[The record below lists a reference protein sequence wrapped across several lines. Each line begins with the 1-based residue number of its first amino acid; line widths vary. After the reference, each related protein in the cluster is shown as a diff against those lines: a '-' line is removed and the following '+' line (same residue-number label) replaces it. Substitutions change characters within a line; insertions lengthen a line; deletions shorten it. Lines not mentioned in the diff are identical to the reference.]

1 MVTIPLMVLAAG
13 ALLVGWL
20 NVPQIMGGHLS
31 FDHYLAPSVDPSW
44 SPEPAEPEP
53 EHSLA
58 VPLILTIISV
68 AVGLGGIWLG
78 WFIYIKK
85 KGRPAEE
92 YADKHRDLHQL
103 LMEKYLIDEGYE
115 KIIIRPLLY
124 INEKS
129 GQFDNEVVD
138 GIVNGTAKVTSGTA
152 HSVGYFD
159 NEVVDAAIN
168 ASAHVTQSAGQ
179 RVRRLQTGRIRD
191 YVAFAVVGGLVVI
204 GLFCLYGSDAL
215 TSFFGGQ

>member
-1 MVTIPLMVLAAG
+1 MVIPLVVLAAG
-13 ALLVGWL
+13 SCVVGFLAIPPALL
-20 NVPQIMGGHLS
+20 GHDT
-31 FDHYLAPSVDPSW
+31 FGTWLAPVVGAMDHEVHATEYILMVLSV
-44 SPEPAEPEP
+44 
-53 EHSLA
+53 L
-58 VPLILTIISV
+58 
-68 AVGLGGIWLG
+68 VGLGGIAVAVWVYM
-78 WFIYIKK
+78 IR

-92 YADKHRDLHQL
+92 FVDKYRDLHKIVL
-103 LMEKYLIDEGYE
+103 DKYYFDEGYE
-115 KIIIRPLLY
+115 KAVIRPLLY

-138 GIVNGTAKVTSGTA
+138 GFVNGAAKVTSKSA
-152 HSVGYFD
+152 NSVGYFD

-215 TSFFGGQ
+215 KRYFEG